1 MKKEKIFEGNYNT
14 MSVFDSLP
22 SMYTE
27 EKWEELKEK
36 KRSDLKF
43 EHLYWLSRFEPQNRD
58 GYFLEKLINF
68 KIDACRTHCL
78 QVINPMQTAVV
89 KLGTKMT
96 SFDETMSKFR
106 NEVANIMKLRQQMHT
121 VIEDQMEIKSAVQ

>member
-43 EHLYWLSRFEPQNRD
+43 EHLYWLSRFEP
-58 GYFLEKLINF
+58 
-68 KIDACRTHCL
+68 
-78 QVINPMQTAVV
+78 
-89 KLGTKMT
+89 
-96 SFDETMSKFR
+96 
-106 NEVANIMKLRQQMHT
+106 
-121 VIEDQMEIKSAVQ
+121 